1 MKKQEPG
8 VELCHRRM
16 GCNLG
21 KKIDYNSRGTGSAD
35 YESRGDSI
43 PGAGREGIR
52 LAQGDATSDHNVV
65 LDRLKRVDIEIVLD
79 FRERGLGPVVVV
91 HPHLQFDHGQP
102 RGKIVGELHK
112 TCGDV
117 FARSMPLTFGK
128 ACCGTPV
135 RLRRPRHQRQNPL
148 RL

>member
-1 MKKQEPG
+1 MWTLTHAGVAEEKVGVAGWTLPRGGSGGGEKKMKKQEPG

-52 LAQGDATSDHNVV
+52 LAQGDATSDQK
-65 LDRLKRVDIEIVLD
+65 RLVCSR
-79 FRERGLGPVVVV
+79 
-91 HPHLQFDHGQP
+91 
-102 RGKIVGELHK
+102 
-112 TCGDV
+112 
-117 FARSMPLTFGK
+117 
-128 ACCGTPV
+128 
-135 RLRRPRHQRQNPL
+135 
-148 RL
+148 